1 MTIMTITSYKHS
13 YEEIMQFI
21 QNLSGSDKDHVSD
34 VLVDD
39 QFLMSY
45 GVYNTRTDI
54 TIYNGP
60 DYEKN
65 FSTKAANFEHF
76 DRESFERLLDTSL
89 LKFLGIDKNFE
100 IKVGGFYRT
109 RFEVNNIEIPVTIND
124 LLDLMDQKAYR
135 SSDLDIFV
143 DRKTGK
149 VSITI

>member
-1 MTIMTITSYKHS
+1 MNSATSPV
-13 YEEIMQFI
+13 YENAIQFI
-21 QNLSGSDKDHVSD
+21 KNIANGEQHQESDI
-34 VLVDD
+34 LVDN

-45 GVYNTRTDI
+45 REYNTRVDI

-65 FSTKAANFEHF
+65 FSTKAANFDHF

-89 LKFLGIDKNFE
+89 LRSLGITKDFE

-124 LLDLMDQKAYR
+124 LLDLIDQKAYR

-143 DRKTGK
+143 YKNGEIH
-149 VSITI
+149 ITV